1 MKKVPLLE
9 VCVDSMESVR
19 EAVRGGAD
27 RLELCANLIIGGT
40 TPSPYLIREAAK
52 LGVPV
57 NVVIRPRF
65 GDFLF
70 TEDEKKEQLE
80 QIGQLKE
87 LGASGAVVGA
97 LHADG
102 TLDVEFLA
110 ECRMAAEGLQLTLHR
125 AFDVCSDAQ
134 TALEQASDL
143 GFDTILT
150 SGQKATAMEGAELI
164 ENLVR
169 QANDRI
175 TIMPGSGVNDRNI
188 AALWEKTGTR
198 AFHLS
203 AKKTVES
210 DMCFRREGVPMGLPM
225 MSEFERFV
233 SSGEQIRACRTELE
247 KIIQKENKTGRNI

>member
-1 MKKVPLLE
+1 MKNPLIE

-19 EAVRGGAD
+19 EAVHGGAD

-40 TPSPYLIREAAK
+40 TPSPYLIEEAAK

-57 NVVIRPRF
+57 NVLIRPRF

-80 QIGQLKE
+80 QIAQLKQM
-87 LGASGAVVGA
+87 GASGAVVGA
-97 LHADG
+97 LMPDG
-102 TLDVEFLA
+102 SLDVEFLK
-110 ECRMAAEGLQLTLHR
+110 ECRAAAQGLHLTLHR
-125 AFDVCSDAQ
+125 AFDVCADAHK
-134 TALEQASDL
+134 ALEQAIEI

-150 SGQKATAMEGAELI
+150 SGQQATAMQGAALI
-164 ENLVR
+164 ADLVK
-169 QANDRI
+169 QAGDRI
-175 TIMPGSGVNDRNI
+175 VIMPGSGVNAANI
-188 AALWEKTGTR
+188 AQLREKTGAC

-210 DMCFRREGVPMGLPM
+210 GMVFRREGVPMGLPM

-233 SSGEQIRACRTELE
+233 TDCAAVTKAKKALE
-247 KIIQKENKTGRNI
+247 YSVRK